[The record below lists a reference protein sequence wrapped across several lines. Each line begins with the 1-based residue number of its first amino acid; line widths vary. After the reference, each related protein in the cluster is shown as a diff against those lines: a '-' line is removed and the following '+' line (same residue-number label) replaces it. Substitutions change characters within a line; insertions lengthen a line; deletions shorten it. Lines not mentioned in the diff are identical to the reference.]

1 MPQYNLNSAEVG
13 IMHQSVNQ
21 SINQSINQSNL
32 DPHAFVYDEYIHVYK
47 WTL

>member
-21 SINQSINQSNL
+21 SNL

-47 WTL
+47 WPL